1 MKTRSFKK
9 AALLFSTAL
18 TSAAVA
24 GAALAQPATANPN
37 QIEEIV
43 VTATRQSQN
52 INVVP
57 LSVTAQTQKNLDQQG
72 VQRINDLAAIV
83 PGFRISGQE
92 GSGNVNIAI
101 RGVVQTT
108 GAATTGFYL
117 DEAPLQKRNGSGF
130 NSQNGAPVP
139 AMFDLDRIEV
149 LRGPQG
155 TLFGG
160 SSEGG
165 TIRYIQ
171 AQPSLTHYS
180 AYARGQYSGNA
191 YGGPSYEAGAAV
203 GGPIIQDK
211 LGFRASVFARKIG
224 GFIDLTSPFTQ
235 KVLLKDSNQG
245 EEGSA
250 RLAVTF
256 APTEHWTITGSLF
269 ASFNETKNNSTTFNL
284 PVPGTLTVP
293 TACFKPDVFAA
304 FPLSPPSAL
313 TLARSGPPPI
323 STGPA
328 CS

>member
-1 MKTRSFKK
+1 MSGRSFGK

-18 TSAAVA
+18 TSVA
-24 GAALAQPATANPN
+24 FGGAAWAQQTVGGSTGV
-37 QIEEIV
+37 EEIV

-52 INVVP
+52 VNVVP
-57 LSVTAQTQKNLDQQG
+57 LAVTAETQKNLDQQG

-83 PGFRISGQE
+83 PGFRISSQE

-139 AMFDLDRIEV
+139 ALFDLDRIEV

-180 AYARGQYSGNA
+180 EYARGQYSGNA

-211 LGFRASVFARKIG
+211 LGFRASVFARKSG

-235 KVLLKDSNQG
+235 QVLLKDSNNG

-250 RLAVTF
+250 RLAITY
-256 APTEHWTITGSLF
+256 APTEHWTITGSFF
-269 ASFNETKNNSTTFNL
+269 ASFNESKNNTTSL
-284 PVPGTLTVP
+284 VCPCRAP
-293 TACFKPDVFAA
+293 
-304 FPLSPPSAL
+304 
-313 TLARSGPPPI
+313 
-323 STGPA
+323 
-328 CS
+328 